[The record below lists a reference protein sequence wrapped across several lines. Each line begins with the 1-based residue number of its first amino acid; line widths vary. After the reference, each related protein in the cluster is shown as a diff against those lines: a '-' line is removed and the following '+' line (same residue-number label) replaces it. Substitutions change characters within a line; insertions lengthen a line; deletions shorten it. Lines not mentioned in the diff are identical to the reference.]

1 MSLHLCDVQ
10 FNRYDISIY
19 ALSIKILQ
27 LQKTGVFVES
37 KTCQFNKGGLRCPE
51 NLSSVY
57 VGKVDSTAA
66 KIAQLV

>member
-1 MSLHLCDVQ
+1 MSNLIDMIIWYVYLCLKYE
-10 FNRYDISIY
+10 NIAIT
-19 ALSIKILQ
+19 K
-27 LQKTGVFVES
+27 KTGVFVES
-37 KTCQFNKGGLRCPE
+37 KTFQFNKGGLRCPE